1 MKTNTFGK
9 LAAATLLVLLAAAA
23 SAEEL
28 QNPLRG
34 DATAAGKGEALYYA
48 MNCDGCHAAAGF
60 GFVGP
65 SLADGRWRFGGSDEA
80 VFRSIRDGRAQGMP
94 AFGRMLADE
103 TIWQLVTYLQTQPV
117 HVDVPTTAW
126 P

>member
-1 MKTNTFGK
+1 MNRIGCALLLALLAVP
-9 LAAATLLVLLAAAA
+9 LAAGELRNPLQADAGAA
-23 SAEEL
+23 SQGGEL
-28 QNPLRG
+28 FR
-34 DATAAGKGEALYYA
+34 A
-48 MNCDGCHAAAGF
+48 MNCDGCHGSAGF

-94 AFGRMLADE
+94 AFGRMLTDA
-103 TIWQLVTYLQTQPV
+103 TIWQLVAYLQTLPAPP
-117 HVDVPTTAW
+117 DVPTTAW